1 MPTNQKAEGK
11 DILVE
16 TDNEEYLPILG
27 KKIKSH
33 YEKKNKARQQDG
45 TIHIFEITNCLRQSL
60 ILQQYPEEISKLTI
74 YDCMN
79 FDHGLN
85 SETVL
90 VNILETQA
98 KEQGLS
104 TEYQRD
110 IDFSGISGHPDYV
123 EGDWVFELKSV
134 NKFKP
139 LILSDDSVKGY
150 IRQVAYYMILMGIE
164 KGRIIAKYN
173 MPFFPEL
180 VTYDTDTLANAFP
193 NHFIG
198 DGRPIYKL
206 NFHKETGQFPYFTIR
221 VSIPADK
228 EIREKVKNGLLNVV
242 KPLYKEGDIS
252 KFPRLDGALDGSNWK
267 CSKYCKARDK
277 CLELPDEQYDP
288 EIRSILLNKHIDEQ
302 MDKKRTWGRRKDKN
316 VEF

>member
-1 MPTNQKAEGK
+1 M
-11 DILVE
+11 
-16 TDNEEYLPILG
+16 G

-33 YEKKNKARQQDG
+33 YEKKNKQRQQDG
-45 TIHIFEITNCLRQSL
+45 TIHIFEITNCIRQSL
-60 ILQQYPEEISKLTI
+60 ILQQYPEEIDGITI

-98 KEQGLS
+98 KEEGLS

-150 IRQVAYYMILMGIE
+150 VRQVTYYMILMGIE
-164 KGRIIAKYN
+164 KGRIIVKYN

-180 VTYDTDTLANAFP
+180 VTYDTQRLPQFNMV
-193 NHFIG
+193 G
-198 DGRPIYKL
+198 DGAPMYKL
-206 NFHKETGQFPYFTIR
+206 KFHKDTGQFPYFT
-221 VSIPADK
+221 VHVTIPKDK
-228 EIREKVKNGLLNVV
+228 EIREKVKNGLLNIV
-242 KPLYKEGDIS
+242 KPMYKEGDIT
-252 KFPRLDGALDGSNWK
+252 KFPRLDGSLDGSNWK

-277 CLELPDEQYDP
+277 CMEIPDEQYDL
-288 EIRSILLNKHIDEQ
+288 EIRNILLNKHIDEQ
-302 MDKKRTWGRRKDKN
+302 MDKHKRFGRRKDRN
-316 VEF
+316 VDITTI